1 MVTGDPGAHG
11 VHVIQKQVPREGQGP
26 AITQQQKME
35 VLSVLGLH
43 QSMKI
48 VS

>member
-11 VHVIQKQVPREGQGP
+11 VHVIQQQAPREGQGP
-26 AITQQQKME
+26 AITRQQKMV
-35 VLSVLGLH
+35 VLSVLGHH